1 MVSQK
6 KLLVVDDNPFIIS
19 MIRPIFEEAGFE
31 VFAANSGLDC
41 LDFLKREHF
50 EGVILMD
57 LMMPQMDGWETI
69 EQIVQQGLNKNI
81 VISVLS
87 AKDVPDEKPETMKYI
102 ADYFTKPYDN
112 EEIVKKVN
120 SYFVYD

>member
-6 KLLVVDDNPFIIS
+6 KLLVVDDNPFILS

-31 VFAANSGLDC
+31 VFAASSGLDC
-41 LDFLKREHF
+41 LDFLKREQF

-69 EQIVQQGLNKNI
+69 EQIVQQGLNKNV

-112 EEIVKKVN
+112 KEIVKRVN

>member
-6 KLLVVDDNPFIIS
+6 KLLVVDDNPFIIA
-19 MIRPIFEEAGFE
+19 MIRPIFEDAGFE
-31 VFAANSGLDC
+31 VFAASSGQEC
-41 LDFLKREHF
+41 LDFLKKEQF

-57 LMMPQMDGWETI
+57 LMMPVMDGWETI
-69 EQIVQQGLNKNI
+69 GEIVKQGLDKNT

-87 AKDVPDEKPETMKYI
+87 AKDVPEEKPETMKYI

-112 EEIVKKVN
+112 KEIVKKIN